1 MLFNKK
7 IILIFALLLF
17 NTAILE
23 SRPLNIIFVVEYFP
37 ARSQIFILNQI
48 TGLIDNGHNVSIFSI
63 AQNLNPEYQHPNV
76 EKYSLLDR
84 VYYEKLPVVLPECDI
99 LFCQSGS
106 LGNKLFRFPELKEW
120 LEDKK
125 IVVCLRGHDITA
137 HDVKN
142 DGRYNYL
149 FKRGDLFLPVCG
161 YFKKLLIKLNC
172 DSEKIVVHH
181 SAINCSQFFFK
192 ERKKP
197 EKGMIRLVSV
207 CRLTEKKGMRY
218 AIKAVARVVKQYK
231 NIHFTI
237 IGDGPLKEEL
247 EKLIKKLKIRNHV
260 TLFGWATHDQVVLEL
275 DQSHIFLLPSITAE
289 NGDEEGIANALKEAM
304 AMGLISIATWHA
316 GNPEL
321 IDDSISGFLVPQRN
335 SKLLARKIKYIIN
348 NPDIWESIGRVA
360 RKKIEDE
367 FETKQSII
375 ELEKLFYG
383 LLDV

>member
-1 MLFNKK
+1 M
-7 IILIFALLLF
+7 LIFSFLLL
-17 NTAILE
+17 NMVITLK
-23 SRPLNIIFVVEYFP
+23 SRPLNILFVVEYFP

-63 AQNLNPEYQHPNV
+63 SEGENINQHPNI

-84 VYYEKLPVVLPECDI
+84 VYYEKMPTVLPECDI
-99 LFCQSGS
+99 IFCQSGS

-125 IVVCLRGHDITA
+125 IVVCLRGHDITSNN
-137 HDVKN
+137 VKQ
-142 DGRYNYL
+142 DKERYNYL
-149 FKRGDLFLPVCG
+149 FKRGDLFLPVCD
-161 YFKKLLIKLNC
+161 YFKRLLIKFNC
-172 DSEKIVVHH
+172 DPEKIVVHH

-192 ERKKP
+192 ERRKP
-197 EKGMIRLVSV
+197 KEGLIRLVSV
-207 CRLTEKKGMRY
+207 CRLIEKKGMRY
-218 AIKAVARVVKQYK
+218 AIKAIARVIKKYK

-247 EKLIKKLKIRNHV
+247 EKLIKNLKIRNYV
-260 TLFGWATHDQVVLEL
+260 TLFGWSTHDQIAHML
-275 DQSHIFLLPSITAE
+275 DQSHIFLLPSVTAE

-321 IDDSISGFLVPQRN
+321 IDDLVSGFLVPEKS

-348 NPDIWESIGRVA
+348 NPDQWESIGHAA

-375 ELEKLFYG
+375 ELEELFYG
-383 LLDV
+383 LLDL